1 MSSDV
6 ARLIPDALPV
16 FFRRRRPWPM
26 QEAVIS
32 ELVRGREALVCAP
45 TASGKTEA
53 AIAGL
58 YQRHVSFGRPALST
72 VWVAPTKALVNDIY
86 ARLSDY
92 VYERSPGSIRRYTGD
107 RHEVGNIKGAFLLVA
122 TPEALD
128 SLQLMQPDVLAKV
141 RAAVIDEAHLLHG
154 TARGQQLRH
163 VIERLRVRSAK
174 PSDERDTFQRVAMTA
189 TLRHADAVRD
199 AWLGEGAKVLQF
211 AGTREISF
219 ELLKPQHTSD
229 RPQAERE
236 AEAIV
241 DWLSKT
247 ETRKVLIFG
256 NSRNRTHILALAL
269 HRRLSRSRWPLY
281 LHIGILSRE
290 EREKVESA
298 MKEKAY
304 GVCVATS
311 TLEVGID
318 IGDIDA
324 ILLADVPPTV
334 NSFLQRIGRGNR
346 RSDTCRVVGL
356 DSDAG
361 NAEVYEALLACARTG
376 ELDDWHDYDRASVR
390 FQQVL
395 SLAWRAARSGS
406 QFTEKSLARMSGDR
420 GHQTIVLDMSS
431 TGCLRNLDGVLVPA
445 DALMDEGDARRVHS
459 VIATGVG
466 TRVVNVKTGEEIASA
481 GDTLER
487 GKVIF
492 AGTGV
497 HEVLGRESGG
507 VYVSRTDGAKGAA
520 AVLPS
525 SRGGIR
531 GLPRN
536 LVWAIARSRGRD
548 PQCWIRN
555 QGKLLTWGGTVFNML
570 IAAVA
575 EENKIG
581 ATIAFDDYGLDLDLA
596 LTPRRVEQLI
606 KETRARNGISLA
618 TARKFHQ
625 PTRYFRRLSNELQA
639 AEVRASVPYESALRW
654 LAECSEAALQTERVS

>member
-1 MSSDV
+1 M
-6 ARLIPDALPV
+6 PV

-32 ELVRGREALVCAP
+32 ELVRGRDALICAP
-45 TASGKTEA
+45 TASGKTEG

-58 YQRHVSFGRPALST
+58 YQRHVSFGRQALST
-72 VWVAPTKALVNDIY
+72 VWIAPTKALVNDIY
-86 ARLSDY
+86 SRLTDY
-92 VYERSPGSIRRYTGD
+92 LNERSPGAVRRYTGD
-107 RHEVGNIKGAFLLVA
+107 RHEVGDIRGAFLLVA

-128 SLQLMQPDVLAKV
+128 SLQLMQPDVLAKL
-141 RAAVIDEAHLLHG
+141 RAVVIDEAHLLHG

-163 VIERLRVRSAK
+163 VIERIRVRSVK

-189 TLRHADAVRD
+189 TLRHADNVRD
-199 AWLGEGAKVLQF
+199 AWLGKGARVLQF

-219 ELLKPQHTSD
+219 ELLKSERTSD
-229 RPQAERE
+229 RPKTERD
-236 AEAIV
+236 AEAIAH
-241 DWLSKT
+241 WLSKT
-247 ETRKVLIFG
+247 EARKLLIFG
-256 NSRNRTHILALAL
+256 NSRNRTHTLALAL
-269 HRRLSRSRWPLY
+269 HRRLSGSRWPLY

-356 DSDAG
+356 DSEAG
-361 NAEVYEALLACARTG
+361 NGEVYDALLECARTG

-395 SLAWRAARSGS
+395 SLAWRAARSGGP
-406 QFTEKSLARMSGDR
+406 FTGKTLARMSGDR
-420 GHQTIVLDMSS
+420 GHENVVLDMSS
-431 TGCLRNLDGVLVPA
+431 TGCLRNLDGVLVPS
-445 DALMDEGDARRVHS
+445 DPLMDEGDARRVHS
-459 VIATGVG
+459 VIAAGAG

-481 GDTLER
+481 GKTLEK

-492 AGTGV
+492 AGMGV
-497 HEVLGRESGG
+497 HEVVGRESEG
-507 VYVSRTDGAKGAA
+507 VYVTRTDSGKGAA
-520 AVLPS
+520 AILPS

-536 LVWAIARSRGRD
+536 LVWAIARSRRRD
-548 PQCWIRN
+548 PRCWIRN
-555 QGKLLTWGGTVFNML
+555 KGKLLTWGGTVFNML

-581 ATIAFDDYGLDLDLA
+581 AKIAFDDYGLELDLA
-596 LTPRRVEQLI
+596 LTPRRVEELI

-625 PTRYFRRLSNELQA
+625 STRYFRRLSNELQA
-639 AEVRASVPYESALRW
+639 AEIRASVPYESALRW
-654 LAECSEAALQTERVS
+654 LIECS

>member
-1 MSSDV
+1 M
-6 ARLIPDALPV
+6 PV

-32 ELVRGREALVCAP
+32 ELVRGRDALICAP

-58 YQRHVSFGRPALST
+58 YQRHMSFGRQSLST
-72 VWVAPTKALVNDIY
+72 VWIAPTKALVNDIY
-86 ARLSDY
+86 TRLSDY
-92 VYERSPGSIRRYTGD
+92 LDERSPGTVRRYTGD
-107 RHEVGNIKGAFLLVA
+107 RHEVGNIKGGFVLVA

-128 SLQLMQPDVLAKV
+128 SLQLMQPEVLSKL
-141 RAAVIDEAHLLHG
+141 RAVVIDEAHLLHG

-163 VIERLRVRSAK
+163 VIERIRARCAK
-174 PSDERDTFQRVAMTA
+174 PQDERDTFQRVAMTA
-189 TLRHADAVRD
+189 TLRHADVVRD
-199 AWLGEGAKVLQF
+199 AWLGQSARVLQF
-211 AGTREISF
+211 TGMREISL
-219 ELLKPQHTSD
+219 ELLKVEQSSD
-229 RPQAERE
+229 RPQTDRE
-236 AEAIV
+236 ADSIV
-241 DWLSKT
+241 DWLAKT
-247 ETRKVLIFG
+247 ETRKLLIFG
-256 NSRNRTHILALAL
+256 NSRNRTHSLALAL
-269 HRRLSRSRWPLY
+269 HRRLSGTRWPLY

-324 ILLADVPPTV
+324 ILLADVPLTV

-356 DSDAG
+356 DSEAG
-361 NAEVYEALLACARTG
+361 SRELYGALLACARTG

-395 SLAWRAARSGS
+395 SLTWRAARSGV
-406 QFTEKSLARMSGDR
+406 QVTEKMLARMCGDSGHENVVR
-420 GHQTIVLDMSS
+420 DMSS
-431 TGCLRNLDGVLVPA
+431 TGCLRNLDGALVPS
-445 DALMDEGDARRVHS
+445 DGLMDEGDARRIHS
-459 VIATGVG
+459 VIAAGGG

-481 GDTLER
+481 GETLEK

-497 HEVLGRESGG
+497 HEVVGLESEG
-507 VYVSRTDGAKGAA
+507 VYVTRVEGRTGAA
-520 AVLPS
+520 AILPS
-525 SRGGIR
+525 ARGGIR

-536 LVWAIARSRGRD
+536 VVWAIARSRGQD
-548 PQCWIRN
+548 PRCWVRTK
-555 QGKLLTWGGTVFNML
+555 GKLLTWGGMVFNML

-575 EENKIG
+575 EENKI
-581 ATIAFDDYGLDLDLA
+581 AAKIVLDDYGLELDLA
-596 LTPRRVEQLI
+596 LTPRRVEELI
-606 KETRARNGISLA
+606 KETRARNGIPLA

-654 LAECSEAALQTERVS
+654 LAECSQAAQ